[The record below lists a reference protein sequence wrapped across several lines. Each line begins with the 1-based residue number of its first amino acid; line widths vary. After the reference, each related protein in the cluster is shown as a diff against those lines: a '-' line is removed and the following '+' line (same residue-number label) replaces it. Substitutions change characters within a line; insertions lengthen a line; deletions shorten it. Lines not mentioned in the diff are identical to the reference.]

1 MLPRIWLFQKVFEPV
16 TNSQRVKIHLDN
28 FRSIPNVK
36 ILYAVETDGS
46 IGRGVFKERKMDPSG
61 KRLKI
66 SSSFC
71 GKYYIL
77 NILICKFSHKDFLIS
92 C

>member
-1 MLPRIWLFQKVFEPV
+1 M
-16 TNSQRVKIHLDN
+16 DN

-61 KRLKI
+61 VLVSFEKYDQILSDKSLNAVVICTPTVTHCDLASKGRVEI
-66 SSSFC
+66 S
-71 GKYYIL
+71 
-77 NILICKFSHKDFLIS
+77 KFEIQI
-92 C
+92 